1 VDTMRVRRRL
11 VRRPLVRPM
20 PLPVL
25 GLFGLGPILLIALV
39 SIASCAG
46 IVARFAHHL

>member
-1 VDTMRVRRRL
+1 MRVHRRL

-25 GLFGLGPILLIALV
+25 GLMGLGPIVLIALV
-39 SIASCAG
+39 SMASCTQMF
-46 IVARFAHHL
+46 ARFAHHL